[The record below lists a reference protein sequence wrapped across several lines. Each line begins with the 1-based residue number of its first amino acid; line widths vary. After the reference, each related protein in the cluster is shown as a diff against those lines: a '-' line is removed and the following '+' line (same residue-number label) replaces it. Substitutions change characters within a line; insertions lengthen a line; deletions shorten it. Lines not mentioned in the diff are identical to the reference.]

1 MEQNII
7 LKSVFIFIF
16 LWSISIVF
24 LWFRPKVEFFWKII
38 ATAILLL
45 FIYFFKKEIMNGY
58 TSFTADWYAALI
70 TFLREILLLL
80 FYNLFIFWPM
90 TLIIVFYKADDV
102 GAEKLLKFMCVFTL
116 VLCVIILGY
125 VYYKEGVDKFIY
137 EKLIDVIPFAK

>member
-7 LKSVFIFIF
+7 LKSISIFIF

-24 LWFRPKVEFFWKII
+24 LWFRPKIEFFWKII

-45 FIYFFKKEIMNGY
+45 FFYFFKKEIMAGY
-58 TSFTADWYAALI
+58 AAFTADWYNALI

-80 FYNLFIFWPM
+80 FYNLFIFWPLA
-90 TLIIVFYKADDV
+90 LIIIFYKADDI
-102 GAEKLLKFMCVFTL
+102 GAERLLKFMCVFTL
-116 VLCVIILGY
+116 MLCVVILGY
-125 VYYKEGVDKFIY
+125 VYYKEGVDRFIY